1 MLKLML
7 VALMLWPALAMAD
20 DARDPWVGFNR
31 PVYRFND
38 TLDRYILRPVARG
51 YVRVTPN
58 LAQQGIHNFFSN
70 LGDVL
75 VVLNDVLQAK
85 PDATGRD
92 FLRLVINSTWGVAGL
107 VDVGTRV
114 GLPKH
119 NQDLGITLGIWGVPA
134 GPYVVLPF
142 WGPSTLRDAPA
153 SLVSTLLY
161 PINFLKPARD
171 QWGPDALM
179 VVDDRAQL
187 LPLQATLDS
196 SGDPYSLLREVYLQ
210 RRDTE
215 IRGPSAQDPFTDDAN
230 TP

>member
-1 MLKLML
+1 MAILAWPCL
-7 VALMLWPALAMAD
+7 VFAD
-20 DARDPWVGFNR
+20 DSRDPWAGFNR

-38 TLDRYILRPVARG
+38 TLDRYILRPVAHG
-51 YVRVTPN
+51 YVRVTPQ

-92 FLRLVINSTWGVAGL
+92 FLRFVINSTWGVAGFI
-107 VDVGTRV
+107 DVGTRV

-119 NQDLGITLGIWGVPA
+119 NQDLGITLGVWGVPA

-171 QWGPDALM
+171 QWGPDMLM

-210 RRDTE
+210 RRDSE
-215 IRGPSAQDPFTDDAN
+215 IRGPSAQDPFTDDDTA
-230 TP
+230 P